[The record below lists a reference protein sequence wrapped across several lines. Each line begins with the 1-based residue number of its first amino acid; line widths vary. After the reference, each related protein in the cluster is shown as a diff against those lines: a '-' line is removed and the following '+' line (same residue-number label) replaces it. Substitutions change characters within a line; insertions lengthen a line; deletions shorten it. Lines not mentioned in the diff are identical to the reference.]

1 MSQRLEVVIVLY
13 QMKMADTPNYLLLK
27 EVVDHPELHL
37 FIYDN
42 SPLPQEDALFLQQNV
57 TYRHNPD
64 NPGLATAY
72 NEAIAF
78 SQTNQC
84 ELLLLLDQDTEVPAS
99 YFDTLI
105 IMPLDPTVAVYVP
118 IVEANGQ
125 QISPVYSDQYVGLKG
140 AKPTAGIANQPLMA
154 INSGTVITAETL
166 RWLEGFSEE
175 FPLDYLDHWFFYQ
188 LNQAN
193 KRLKSYQST

>member
-1 MSQRLEVVIVLY
+1 MSQRLAVVIVLY

-72 NEAIAF
+72 NEANYCC
-78 SQTNQC
+78 SLSKTQKCQ
-84 ELLLLLDQDTEVPAS
+84 LLI
-99 YFDTLI
+99 LI
-105 IMPLDPTVAVYVP
+105 
-118 IVEANGQ
+118 
-125 QISPVYSDQYVGLKG
+125 
-140 AKPTAGIANQPLMA
+140 
-154 INSGTVITAETL
+154 
-166 RWLEGFSEE
+166 R
-175 FPLDYLDHWFFYQ
+175 
-188 LNQAN
+188 
-193 KRLKSYQST
+193 

>member
-1 MSQRLEVVIVLY
+1 MSQRLAVVIVLY

-27 EVVDHPELHL
+27 EVVNHPELHL

-118 IVEANGQ
+118 IVEANG
-125 QISPVYSDQYVGLKG
+125 
-140 AKPTAGIANQPLMA
+140 
-154 INSGTVITAETL
+154 
-166 RWLEGFSEE
+166 
-175 FPLDYLDHWFFYQ
+175 H
-188 LNQAN
+188 
-193 KRLKSYQST
+193 